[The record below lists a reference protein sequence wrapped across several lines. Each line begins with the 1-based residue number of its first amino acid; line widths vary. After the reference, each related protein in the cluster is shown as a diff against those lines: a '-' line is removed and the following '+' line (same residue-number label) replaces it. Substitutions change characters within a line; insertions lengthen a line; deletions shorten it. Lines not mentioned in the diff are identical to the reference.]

1 MTEKKEVQSEGAARP
16 QGGAVAPSPVSPIVP
31 RQVSRKA
38 GAADAPRK
46 ETPNSEAASQPPCQ
60 LVGISWTSPMGLSN
74 PSDLEKI
81 LIPKTFWKRLKAA
94 LLVLCGK
101 QMVLQTRGEKR
112 RQREWLK
119 QSHKYNSDLEN
130 SAKQSL

>member
-1 MTEKKEVQSEGAARP
+1 MKNKPQNHSAATP
-16 QGGAVAPSPVSPIVP
+16 QGGAVAHSDIVLPIVP
-31 RQVSRKA
+31 RQVSRKNA
-38 GAADAPRK
+38 
-46 ETPNSEAASQPPCQ
+46 ETLNAASSATGTVENKAAPER
-60 LVGISWTSPMGLSN
+60 VGISWTSLMGLSN

-119 QSHKYNSDLEN
+119 QNHKYNSDLEN